1 MPISFDYQF
10 RKHLLSNKSKI
21 INWILLVCYLEK
33 KEVESINY
41 IFCDDDFLLRLNQQ
55 FLKHST
61 LTDIIT
67 FDNSTKRKIAAEIYI
82 STERVRENAQKY
94 SNSFN
99 EELRRVIIHGVLH
112 CIGYSDKSTRNQLIM
127 RRKETEY
134 LQLFTEMI

>member
-1 MPISFDYQF
+1 MPISFDYQY
-10 RKHLLSNKSKI
+10 RKHLLSKKSKI

-33 KEVESINY
+33 KEVESIDY
-41 IFCDDDFLLRLNQQ
+41 VFCDDAFLFKLNQQ

-67 FDNSTKRKIAAEIYI
+67 FDNSTKRNIAAEIYI
-82 STERVRENAQKY
+82 STERVEENAQKFKT
-94 SNSFN
+94 SFN

-112 CIGYSDKSTRNQLIM
+112 CIGYSDKSPRHQLIM
-127 RRKETEY
+127 RKKEEEY

>member
-33 KEVESINY
+33 KEVDSINY
-41 IFCDDDFLLRLNQQ
+41 IFCDDDFLLKLNQQ

-67 FDNSTKRKIAAEIYI
+67 FDNSSKRKIAAEIYI
-82 STERVRENAQKY
+82 STQRVRENAQKY
-94 SNSFN
+94 STSFN

-127 RRKETEY
+127 RKKEAEY